1 MRTIL
6 ILVFVVAT
14 GTGGEVVLTHAMKQ
28 LGEVHDFRPRAI
40 ANFVWRAM
48 RSGWLWISIALM
60 ATSFFAFLTM
70 LSWYE
75 VSFVVPVTS
84 LAYVAGAFGAK
95 WFLGEKLNATRWAG
109 IALICAGVAMAWFD
123 TVPAPLVPLGV
134 AGALRWAVYALA
146 IAPLA
151 FYAIAIFAAWRFFR
165 VAHHA
170 PALPRDFVPPVS
182 ILKPVH
188 GLPDGAYE
196 NFASFC
202 RQDYPEYE
210 VLFAVRDA
218 ADPAVP
224 VIRQVIADFPQCTA
238 RLIAT
243 TDFSGANNKVAKLAR
258 LAQEARFDLFAISDS
273 DMRVEP
279 DYLRQVA
286 AKFRD
291 PRVGGV
297 TALYRGREARGVVA
311 AMDCVGSSVAF
322 CGAAL
327 VAAELEGLK
336 FMMGSTM
343 AFTRERLDEIGGF
356 APLLDL
362 HSDDYELGRRIAA
375 RGYRVELLPEPVW
388 MAFPAMTLAE
398 YLRHELRWF
407 IGIRHIRPAGHLGMI
422 FTHGLP
428 WAVAAAWLAPSPAIA
443 MGWIAAYFIARLAM
457 GWTVGVWGL
466 RDPVLRRKLWL
477 LPVRDFFA
485 FFVWLASFVSN
496 RIEWGGA
503 KFKLQEGRLV
513 PVAAPA
519 PRV

>member
-1 MRTIL
+1 MRTTL
-6 ILVFVVAT
+6 ILLFVVAT
-14 GTGGEVVLTHAMKQ
+14 GIGGEVVLTHAMKQ
-28 LGEVHDFRPRAI
+28 LGEVHDFRPSAI
-40 ANFVWRAM
+40 AQFVWRAM
-48 RSGWLWISIALM
+48 RSGWLWISIVLM

-95 WFLGEKLNATRWAG
+95 WFLGEKLRVTRWAG
-109 IALICAGVAMAWFD
+109 ILLICIGVGMAWFD
-123 TVPAPLVPLGV
+123 TVPAPLVRLGT
-134 AGALRWAVYALA
+134 AGTLRWIVYALA
-146 IAPLA
+146 VAPLA

-170 PALPRDFVPPVS
+170 PAPPRDFAPPIS

-188 GLPDGAYE
+188 GVPDGAYE

-210 VLFAVRDA
+210 VLFAVRDE

-224 VIRQVIADFPQCTA
+224 VIRKVIADFPQCAIGLFIGTNH
-238 RLIAT
+238 
-243 TDFSGANNKVAKLAR
+243 SGANNKVAKLAR
-258 LAQEARFDLFAISDS
+258 LVQEARFDLFAISDS

-297 TALYRGREARGVVA
+297 TALYRGREARGLIA

-327 VAAELEGLK
+327 VAGDLEGLK

-343 AFTRERLDEIGGF
+343 ALTRERLAEIGGF
-356 APLLDL
+356 EALLDL

-375 RGYRVELLPEPVW
+375 RGYCVELLPEPVW

-428 WAVAAAWLAPSPAIA
+428 WAVAAALLAPSAA
-443 MGWIAAYFIARLAM
+443 AAAAWIAAYLVVRLAM

-477 LPVRDFFA
+477 LPLRDCFA
-485 FFVWLASFVSN
+485 FFVWLASFASN
-496 RIEWGGA
+496 RIQWGGTE
-503 KFKLQEGRLV
+503 FTLREGRLV
-513 PVAAPA
+513 PVAGPA
-519 PRV
+519 QRG

>member
-1 MRTIL
+1 MRTTL
-6 ILVFVVAT
+6 ILLFVVAT
-14 GTGGEVVLTHAMKQ
+14 GTGGEVLITHAKKQ

-40 ANFVWRAM
+40 AHFVWRAA
-48 RSGWLWISIALM
+48 RSGWLWISIVLM

-109 IALICAGVAMAWFD
+109 IALICIGVGMAWFD
-123 TVPAPLVPLGV
+123 TVPAPLVRLGA
-134 AGALRWAVYALA
+134 AGALRWIVYALA
-146 IAPLA
+146 VAPLA

-170 PALPRDFVPPVS
+170 PAPPRDFAPPIS

-188 GLPDGAYE
+188 GMPDGAYE

-202 RQDYPEYE
+202 RQ
-210 VLFAVRDA
+210 
-218 ADPAVP
+218 
-224 VIRQVIADFPQCTA
+224 VIADFPQCA
-238 RLIAT
+238 IRLFIGT
-243 TDFSGANNKVAKLAR
+243 NHSGANNKVCKLAR

-297 TALYRGREARGVVA
+297 TALYRGREARGLIA

-327 VAAELEGLK
+327 VAGELEGLK

-343 AFTRERLDEIGGF
+343 ALTRERLAEIGGF
-356 APLLDL
+356 EALLDL
-362 HSDDYELGRRIAA
+362 HSDDYELGRRVAA

-428 WAVAAAWLAPSPAIA
+428 WAVAAAIVASSAA
-443 MGWIAAYFIARLAM
+443 AAAAWIAAYLVVRLAM

-477 LPVRDFFA
+477 LPHRDFLA
-485 FFVWLASFVSN
+485 FFVWLASFASN
-496 RIEWGGA
+496 RIQWGGTE
-503 KFKLQEGRLV
+503 FMLREGRLV
-513 PVAAPA
+513 PVAASSN
-519 PRV
+519 R